1 MEVEATLDTAAAAAA
16 RKEVDP
22 LVHQAVRAAELP
34 VELAHPVEVVDPV
47 VQLARQVEVVDPVVY
62 LVQAVA
68 AAPVQAAVV
77 APVVGLA
84 VVRVADLV
92 VDRHVDHL
100 TEDVGQIFCF
110 HFSLDR
116 TRVAHLVKNNKL

>member
-1 MEVEATLDTAAAAAA
+1 MEATLDTAAAAA
-16 RKEVDP
+16 RMEVDP

-34 VELAHPVEVVDPV
+34 VELAPPVEVVDPV
-47 VQLARQVEVVDPVVY
+47 VQLARQVEVVDPVVC

-77 APVVGLA
+77 ALVVGLA
-84 VVRVADLV
+84 VVRVADLL
-92 VDRHVDHL
+92 VDPHVDHP

-110 HFSLDR
+110 HFQ
-116 TRVAHLVKNNKL
+116 TRVAHLVKNNKLYNR

>member
-1 MEVEATLDTAAAAAA
+1 MEVEATLDTAAAAAVQ
-16 RKEVDP
+16 KEVDP
-22 LVHQAVRAAELP
+22 LMHQTVRAARLP
-34 VELAHPVEVVDPV
+34 VEQAH
-47 VQLARQVEVVDPVVY
+47 QVEVVDPVVC

-77 APVVGLA
+77 APVVDLA
-84 VVRVADLV
+84 VARVADLV
-92 VDRHVDHL
+92 VDPHVDHP

-116 TRVAHLVKNNKL
+116 TRVAHLVKNNKLYNR

>member
-1 MEVEATLDTAAAAAA
+1 MEVEATLDTAAAAAAAA

-47 VQLARQVEVVDPVVY
+47 VY
-62 LVQAVA
+62 LVHPVA

-77 APVVGLA
+77 APVVDLA
-84 VVRVADLV
+84 VVRVVDLV
-92 VDRHVDHL
+92 VDPHVDHP

-110 HFSLDR
+110 HFSLGR
-116 TRVAHLVKNNKL
+116 TRVAHLVKNYKLYNR